1 MKLIRNIALLAGVFM
16 LMTACNKDAD
26 ELTTSVKANTNPLLA
41 HVPADTTYVFA
52 ALESTPEDVVDAYL
66 TRFQPV
72 LEVMSEHIRQ
82 FQADYAAGNFEDYEG
97 ATLGAAILDELD
109 GELNTANL
117 EKLGISMKAPHAFY
131 ATGLFPVIRVGIND
145 AGALRAAIGRIQAKT
160 GWEIPEL
167 NLNGTNYWR
176 ISEGDM
182 PVGVYIAILDTQLAM
197 SVFPVN
203 AEDKLLAA
211 FLGQDMPAQS
221 LASTNALAIMNK
233 QKGYT
238 AYGSG
243 YLNLSKLADE
253 LLNTD
258 SQTYSYLG
266 QEMDFGPD
274 DLEPVCIEE
283 IKSIVAKAPRMT
295 AGTTVLTA
303 NEFGMRYEIEIENTL
318 AGNLAALVSDVAAA
332 EEGDYLFSA
341 ALALKVGKLRS
352 FVLEQALA
360 VTTAPFECQNLS
372 ELNQNA
378 TELVNQLNIPMPPM
392 VNNLLGARV
401 RLDDFDPTSSLP
413 MGEGLVTLHVDK
425 PEMFIGTASMF
436 IPGFDALD
444 LANQSEPVKIPNEL
458 MYIKVDDLEVHALMG
473 KQAIGVSVGEKHSSD
488 LGDFMAAEP
497 KQDGTFL
504 SISYDMARQLEIQS
518 GVAEKWGVDMDD
530 HPSGVHE
537 FSEAFEQSYKAMLGR
552 SRVEMK
558 LTGDGLLIDSMMTF
572 K

>member
-1 MKLIRNIALLAGVFM
+1 
-16 LMTACNKDAD
+16 
-26 ELTTSVKANTNPLLA
+26 
-41 HVPADTTYVFA
+41 
-52 ALESTPEDVVDAYL
+52 
-66 TRFQPV
+66 
-72 LEVMSEHIRQ
+72 
-82 FQADYAAGNFEDYEG
+82 
-97 ATLGAAILDELD
+97 
-109 GELNTANL
+109 
-117 EKLGISMKAPHAFY
+117 
-131 ATGLFPVIRVGIND
+131 
-145 AGALRAAIGRIQAKT
+145 
-160 GWEIPEL
+160 
-167 NLNGTNYWR
+167 
-176 ISEGDM
+176 
-182 PVGVYIAILDTQLAM
+182 
-197 SVFPVN
+197 
-203 AEDKLLAA
+203 
-211 FLGQDMPAQS
+211 MPAQS

-488 LGDFMAAEP
+488 LGAFMAAESQ
-497 KQDGTFL
+497 QDGTFL